1 MSRIGNQPINI
12 PGGVQVSL
20 AGRDVTVKGPKGE
33 LKLTARPEVTV
44 EVEDKSVQIKPSK
57 GKQRS
62 ASAFHGLTRA
72 LIQNMVI
79 GVTEGYERKLEIN
92 GVGYGVTQQ
101 GQKLVFTLGF
111 ANKVEYPLPS
121 TVQVECPTATS
132 IVVRGADKQQVGL
145 VASELRKLRPPEPYK
160 GKGIKYAEEVVRR
173 KSGKAFGSA

>member
-1 MSRIGNQPINI
+1 MSRIGNQPISI

-20 AGRDVTVKGPKGE
+20 AGREVTVKGPKGE
-33 LKLTARPEVTV
+33 LKMTARPEVTV
-44 EVEDKSVQIKPSK
+44 EVEDKNVQVKPTS
-57 GKQRS
+57 GKERG
-62 ASAFHGLTRA
+62 ASAYHGLTRS

-79 GVTEGYERKLEIN
+79 GVTDGYERKLEIN

-111 ANKVEYPLPS
+111 ANKVEYPLPP

-132 IVVRGADKQQVGL
+132 ITVRGADKQQVGL

-160 GKGIKYAEEVVRR
+160 GKGIKYADEVIRR
-173 KSGKAFGSA
+173 KAGQGLR